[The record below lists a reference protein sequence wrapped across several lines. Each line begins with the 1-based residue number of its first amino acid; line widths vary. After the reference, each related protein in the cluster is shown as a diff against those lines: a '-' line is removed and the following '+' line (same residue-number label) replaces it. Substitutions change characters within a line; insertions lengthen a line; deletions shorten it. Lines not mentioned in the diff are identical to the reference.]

1 MATTQYGLNAP
12 ETVKVWAMGV
22 EREALK
28 RTYLSQ
34 FMGTSKTSLVYR
46 KDELTKGPGDRIR
59 CGLRMQLTG
68 DGVAG
73 DETQEGNEERLS
85 TYTDDLIINQLRHAV
100 RSDGEMT
107 DQRIPFS
114 IREEARDGLAD
125 WWADRYDTIGFNHLC
140 GYTPANS
147 EVNRDGGN
155 VIVAP
160 TSTHHL
166 WTEASTTADEDL
178 DATGDEFDTDILD
191 AAVAKAKT
199 LTPMIRPI
207 RVSGED
213 YYVAFIHPYQTYQLR
228 TLSGSAWLD
237 VQKAAMQGGRIGE
250 NPIFTGM
257 LGIWNN
263 VVLHEA
269 TRVTQ
274 GVDSSSGAAVANVRR
289 GVLCGAQALTFGY
302 GRKNRARNF
311 TWKEETFDYG
321 NQLGVSA
328 GSIFG
333 MKKAQ
338 YNSAD
343 FSTVVMSSYSP
354 EPTGA

>member
-34 FMGTSKTSLVYR
+34 FMGKSKTSLVYR

-59 CGLRMQLTG
+59 CGLRMQLIG

-73 DETQEGNEERLS
+73 DATLEGNEESLT
-85 TYTDDLIINQLRHAV
+85 TYTDDLTINQLRHAV
-100 RSDGEMT
+100 RSDGEIT
-107 DQRIPFS
+107 DQRIPFE

-140 GYTPANS
+140 GYTPGNAGVNVDGANT
-147 EVNRDGGN
+147 
-155 VIVAP
+155 IVAP

-166 WTEASTTADEDL
+166 WTETGTTADEDL
-178 DATGDEFDTDILD
+178 DATGDEFDTDIID

-207 RVSGED
+207 RVGGED
-213 YYVAFIHPYQTYQLR
+213 YYVVFIHPFQTFQLR
-228 TLSGSAWLD
+228 TLNSEKWFD
-237 VQKAAMQGGRIGE
+237 VQKAAMQGGRIGD

-263 VVLHEA
+263 CVLHEA

-274 GVDSSSGAAVANVRR
+274 GVNSSTGVAVPAVRR
-289 GVLCGAQALTFGY
+289 AVLCGAQALTFGY
-302 GRKNRARNF
+302 GRKNRSQNF
-311 TWKEETFDYG
+311 VWKEEKFDYG